1 VLDARVLSD
10 QRVSAILVTRSPG
23 IGDTRKVLIL
33 AWGGERWQID
43 AVIEAPGQSMT
54 TPPGT
59 TTMLTSVNL
68 PELAAKGR

>member
-1 VLDARVLSD
+1 M
-10 QRVSAILVTRSPG
+10 
-23 IGDTRKVLIL
+23 
-33 AWGGERWQID
+33 GGERWQID

-59 TTMLTSVNL
+59 TTMLTSANL